1 MKKKE
6 DPVLINLELERSK
19 INRERSI
26 LVLDKALMLYF
37 TCLFVAVIGFIGG
50 YIDKKTLDLLIMM
63 SFGVLIVGII
73 PYWVTMKKEEQR
85 LDTLIFNAKKSRGG
99 RNA

>member
-6 DPVLINLELERSK
+6 DNVLINLELEKSK
-19 INRERSI
+19 INREKSI

-37 TCLFVAVIGFIGG
+37 ICLFIAVVGFIGG
-50 YIDKKTLDLLIMM
+50 YINKNTLDLLIMM

-73 PYWVTMKKEEQR
+73 PYWITMRREEER
-85 LDTLIFNAKKSRGG
+85 LDSLIYDVKKSRGG
-99 RNA
+99 KNA